1 MASTAFLPP
10 QAGIPERIYVVINNF
25 ISSPLCIVCGALA
38 PFRGRGMQA
47 GYASYCSSA
56 CSNRSKKSD
65 RNAIRKSH
73 EYLLWSLVYKTKP
86 LSFSRD
92 ELKQWILKTCVA
104 SQFGKIWHWKT
115 FIPELATLI
124 YLTSFLNNDVSIGER
139 LHCILQDIVDVP
151 CCSCGNTVRFFNGG
165 YKKFCSLTCPAAVQD
180 AATRASSYFNGLTD
194 IEKTRIS
201 QKRYNSYLQTVQDRY
216 GVDNIKYIHIP
227 TDVRAALQD
236 ANWLKEQH
244 HTFKKPFTTIA
255 AELHVSE
262 SYVGTTAKK
271 LGIETKYQF
280 GAKQEEI
287 VSFFREQG
295 ELVEVNNR
303 KLLDGKELDIFLPQR
318 NIAVEFDGVYWH
330 SFNRKETAMERS
342 YHQNKTL
349 AAALRGITLY
359 HVFETEWDTSI
370 GQNIWK
376 SIWNNT
382 LGKSRTVYA
391 RKCEPRILTYEE
403 HCTFLK
409 LNHIHGYTPA
419 KYAVGLFHEGEL
431 VSAMTFGVPRFNK
444 KFNFEIIRMCSKL
457 GMSVTGG
464 ASKMLRFFE
473 RLVGTQI
480 TIISYADLRYATG
493 KLYEKLGF
501 TELKIT
507 KPNYY
512 YWKIGSNSIAHRL
525 KFQKHKLSGLLETF
539 DPSLTEA
546 ENMFA
551 NGYRRIW
558 DCGHKV
564 FGL

>member
-1 MASTAFLPP
+1 
-10 QAGIPERIYVVINNF
+10 
-25 ISSPLCIVCGALA
+25 
-38 PFRGRGMQA
+38 
-47 GYASYCSSA
+47 
-56 CSNRSKKSD
+56 
-65 RNAIRKSH
+65 
-73 EYLLWSLVYKTKP
+73 
-86 LSFSRD
+86 
-92 ELKQWILKTCVA
+92 
-104 SQFGKIWHWKT
+104 
-115 FIPELATLI
+115 
-124 YLTSFLNNDVSIGER
+124 
-139 LHCILQDIVDVP
+139 
-151 CCSCGNTVRFFNGG
+151 
-165 YKKFCSLTCPAAVQD
+165 
-180 AATRASSYFNGLTD
+180 
-194 IEKTRIS
+194 
-201 QKRYNSYLQTVQDRY
+201 
-216 GVDNIKYIHIP
+216 
-227 TDVRAALQD
+227 
-236 ANWLKEQH
+236 
-244 HTFKKPFTTIA
+244 
-255 AELHVSE
+255 
-262 SYVGTTAKK
+262 
-271 LGIETKYQF
+271 
-280 GAKQEEI
+280 
-287 VSFFREQG
+287 
-295 ELVEVNNR
+295 
-303 KLLDGKELDIFLPQR
+303 
-318 NIAVEFDGVYWH
+318 
-330 SFNRKETAMERS
+330 MERS

-349 AAALRGITLY
+349 AAASRGITLY

-391 RKCEPRILTYEE
+391 RKCEPRILNYEE